1 MHFTAAKWVVRIRS
15 NPLTGSFLFP
25 AVSCS
30 SACKRYIFLHR
41 CVLLTWLLRDCFI
54 VLGVAIADVLYGKYN
69 PSGKLAVTMYPP
81 DFVNQV
87 PLNDMSV
94 TTPPGRTHMYYTG
107 EAEYTFGTGLS
118 YSTIALEMASAAP
131 STVDVISG
139 STELEY
145 SVNLHHVA
153 GPPGKQT
160 VLAFWKPRNPNTPPG
175 QVPLKQKMFGYANA
189 FLTEGEVTTLRFT
202 LNTDKLAVAN
212 VDGHKIVEAG
222 AEYDIVFTDGNGLEV
237 SAALRTSG
245 DGARTVEEYP
255 MA

>member
-87 PLNDMSV
+87 GLNDMSV

-145 SVNLHHVA
+145 SVNQLTLPLNSALHCPFVGNIA
-153 GPPGKQT
+153 SPSACPDFARQSSSL
-160 VLAFWKPRNPNTPPG
+160 VDYSQP
-175 QVPLKQKMFGYANA
+175 NA
-189 FLTEGEVTTLRFT
+189 FVGP
-202 LNTDKLAVAN
+202 A
-212 VDGHKIVEAG
+212 
-222 AEYDIVFTDGNGLEV
+222 
-237 SAALRTSG
+237 
-245 DGARTVEEYP
+245 
-255 MA
+255 